1 MKTLMSA
8 MVLTLIIT
16 GPAYAQAIDG
26 DWHGTLDVGGEQL
39 RLVLHLTPDRKGG
52 FAGSLDSLD
61 QGAKGIRVTVVT
73 VVDSV
78 LKFEL
83 PQIGGSYEGK
93 IDAGATS
100 VDGTWSQSGN
110 NLPLVWK
117 RQQPIA

>member
-8 MVLTLIIT
+8 IALTLVIT
-16 GPAYAQAIDG
+16 APSYAQAIDG

-39 RLVLHLTPDRKGG
+39 RLVLHLTPDGKGG

-61 QGAKGIRVTVVT
+61 QGAKGIRVTAVT

-110 NLPLVWK
+110 SLPLVWK